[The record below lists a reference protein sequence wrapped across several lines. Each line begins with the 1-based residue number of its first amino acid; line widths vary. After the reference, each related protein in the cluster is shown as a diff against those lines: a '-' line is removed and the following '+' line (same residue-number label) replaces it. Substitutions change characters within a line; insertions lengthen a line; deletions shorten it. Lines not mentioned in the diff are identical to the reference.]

1 MSNVLDVTPSEPS
14 SLRVGSSEV
23 LHATL
28 ASLWRRKLLVGAI
41 VATTVVAGI
50 IALKA
55 LPASYKAEAY
65 IRGGFSALDAV
76 SKDAKDEETRNGPS
90 ISLDLSRVIET
101 QSRLLDSQDLGR
113 RVVQQIGLDELQPV
127 LSESRWLPTKFYGSA
142 ANTEEEKID
151 RAAEQLLR
159 GLSVSTDPRTYMIEV
174 SYTARDPEL
183 AAVITN
189 AFVTEFL
196 RASRLQTLSLQR
208 SLAAATLSQQLAIF
222 GDKHPKAIKAK
233 MRLAAADEQLKSQ
246 LSESPDTIRKNVGE
260 NVTVAIAAPAK
271 PKMPLLI
278 GLLLLVGLTL
288 GAAVALWL
296 ERARYAG
303 ALLRF
308 YNRPFA

>member
-14 SLRVGSSEV
+14 SLSVGSSEV

-28 ASLWRRKLLVGAI
+28 ASLWRRRLLVGAI
-41 VATTVVAGI
+41 VATTVVAGT
-50 IALKA
+50 IALKVM
-55 LPASYKAEAY
+55 PASYKAEAY

-101 QSRLLDSQDLGR
+101 QSRLLESQDLGR
-113 RVVQQIGLDELQPV
+113 RVVQQIGLDELRPV

-208 SLAAATLSQQLAIF
+208 SLAAANF
-222 GDKHPKAIKAK
+222 
-233 MRLAAADEQLKSQ
+233 
-246 LSESPDTIRKNVGE
+246 
-260 NVTVAIAAPAK
+260 IAATRHIWRQAPE
-271 PKMPLLI
+271 
-278 GLLLLVGLTL
+278 GDQGED
-288 GAAVALWL
+288 AAGSS
-296 ERARYAG
+296 R
-303 ALLRF
+303 
-308 YNRPFA
+308 

>member
-1 MSNVLDVTPSEPS
+1 
-14 SLRVGSSEV
+14 
-23 LHATL
+23 
-28 ASLWRRKLLVGAI
+28 
-41 VATTVVAGI
+41 
-50 IALKA
+50 
-55 LPASYKAEAY
+55 
-65 IRGGFSALDAV
+65 
-76 SKDAKDEETRNGPS
+76 
-90 ISLDLSRVIET
+90 
-101 QSRLLDSQDLGR
+101 
-113 RVVQQIGLDELQPV
+113 
-127 LSESRWLPTKFYGSA
+127 
-142 ANTEEEKID
+142 
-151 RAAEQLLR
+151 
-159 GLSVSTDPRTYMIEV
+159 LSVSTDPRTYMIEV

-271 PKMPLLI
+271 PKMPLVI
-278 GLLLLVGLTL
+278 GLLLLMGLAL
-288 GAAVALWL
+288 GAAAALWL
-296 ERARYAG
+296 ERQRWADG
-303 ALLRF
+303 FLRF